1 MANTEGRPSPSMGT
15 KLRGILQELVGDDTR
30 AAAVVAMDG
39 SVVESVAKGGASDL
53 SKAGLDLAALI
64 KVGAYCI
71 RKLEGGDLDY
81 ATLTTESLAVL
92 VVSMSPT
99 YYLATVLDA
108 GGNVARAR
116 LQIRRRKAEIV
127 EQLA

>member
-1 MANTEGRPSPSMGT
+1 MGT
-15 KLRGILQELVGDDTR
+15 RLRGILQELVGDDTR
-30 AAAVVAMDG
+30 GAAVVAMDG
-39 SVVESVAKGGASDL
+39 TVVEAVIKGPADL
-53 SKAGLDLAALI
+53 TRAGVDLAALI

-92 VVSMSPT
+92 VVAVSPMH
-99 YYLATVLDA
+99 YVATVLEA
-108 GGNVARAR
+108 GGNLARAR

-127 EQLA
+127 EQLT

>member
-1 MANTEGRPSPSMGT
+1 MGT
-15 KLRGILQELVGDDTR
+15 RLRGILQELVGDDTR
-30 AAAVVAMDG
+30 AAAVLGMDG
-39 SVVESVAKGGASDL
+39 EVVDAVTKGGSI
-53 SKAGLDLAALI
+53 DLARVSADLGALV

-71 RKLEGGDLDY
+71 RKLDGGELDY
-81 ATLTTESLAVL
+81 VTLTTDTLAVL
-92 VVSMSPT
+92 VVALGQQH
-99 YYLATVLDA
+99 YLATVLDA